1 MLTLYR
7 TTLAMFCLAA
17 LLPLGAQ
24 AADAEKP
31 DAVLRAVRRFFNL

>member
-24 AADAEKP
+24 AADAEKT
-31 DAVLRAVRRFFNL
+31 DAAAEAALPP